1 MTQTATNSSTDLRPA
16 ARTSR
21 VRLWIALAAAAMVF
35 GVGLL
40 GVLPFILDLPVIGVV
55 LAFGS
60 PRTTSLMPDPL
71 AGGRVTPS
79 SESRSWPHWP

>member
-21 VRLWIALAAAAMVF
+21 VRPWIALAAAAMVF
-35 GVGLL
+35 AVGLL
-40 GVLPFILDLPVIGVV
+40 GVLPFIFALPVIGVV

-60 PRTTSLMPDPL
+60 PPDHVAPARPIARRPRNAVIGVAL
-71 AGGRVTPS
+71 L
-79 SESRSWPHWP
+79 PHWP